1 MKLLHLLICVIL
13 VSPSFFNIYAN
24 WFNFTH
30 IQEINFAIAI
40 LAAYLWISELI
51 PLYVTGFLIL
61 FLELLWLLPSW
72 GTGAPKPV
80 VFLSCYFSETILLFL
95 GGFVISQAISH
106 YGLDQTLARFV
117 IKQTRGSSIL
127 LILGLGFATG
137 FLSCWMN
144 NTATAAMMLGLVAPM
159 MRNLPEISHLRKSI
173 LFVVPFSANLGGI
186 GTPVG
191 TLPNVIGIGY
201 MKEKGIEIGFLPWM
215 GFAIPV
221 CILSI
226 ATLCLLLYLFFLKNH
241 PEESSKLTA
250 PTKIQNGITDFRT
263 LMSLTIILVTV
274 IAWMTSDLHKISNGT
289 IALFPVIVFFG
300 FKLLSLE
307 EFRSLSW
314 DILILMGGGIALGKA
329 LEETGLA
336 KHLIVSFSLNGQS
349 SLFLFAFFSFMSL
362 FLSCFL
368 SNTSVANLLLP
379 ITMGLP
385 SNVILPSALGATIG
399 ASLAMPFPISTPP
412 NALAFSYGGI
422 RSIEMAKIGGL
433 ISLISI
439 LIFLLIGG
447 GILYFMNWVDFS
459 V

>member
-1 MKLLHLLICVIL
+1 MILIL
-13 VSPSFFNIYAN
+13 PAFFHFYAN
-24 WFNFTH
+24 WFHLTH
-30 IQEINFAIAI
+30 VQEINLAIAI
-40 LAAYLWISELI
+40 LAAYLWISEII
-51 PLYVTGFLIL
+51 PLYVTGLLIL
-61 FLELLWLLPSW
+61 FLELLWLLPAW
-72 GTGAPKPV
+72 GTTAPKPI

-106 YGLDQTLARFV
+106 YNLDQSLARFV
-117 IKQTRGSSIL
+117 IKQTKGSSVL
-127 LILGLGFATG
+127 MVMGLGFATG

-159 MRNLPEISHLRKSI
+159 MKNLSDTSHLRKSI

-201 MKEKGIEIGFLPWM
+201 MKERGIDIGFLPWM
-215 GFAIPV
+215 AFAIPV

-226 ATLCLLLYLFFLKNH
+226 FALCGILYFFFLRNQ
-241 PEESSKLTA
+241 PEDSGKLTA
-250 PTKIQNGITDFRT
+250 PEKVKSGSLDHKTLISFMIIMIT
-263 LMSLTIILVTV
+263 VV
-274 IAWMTSDLHKISNGT
+274 GWMTSDFHKISNGT

-300 FKLLSLE
+300 FRLLTLE

-314 DILILMGGGIALGKA
+314 DVLILMGGGIALGKA

-336 KHLIVSFSLNGQS
+336 KHMIESFSLDGQS
-349 SLFLFAFFSFMSL
+349 TLFLFVFFSVMSL
-362 FLSCFL
+362 SLSCFL

-385 SNVILPSALGATIG
+385 QNVVLPSALGATVG

-422 RSIEMAKIGGL
+422 RSMEMAKIGGL
-433 ISLISI
+433 ISIIALV
-439 LIFLLIGG
+439 IFLVIGG
-447 GILYFMNWVDFS
+447 GILFLMDWVDFS
-459 V
+459 M

>member
-1 MKLLHLLICVIL
+1 MKLYHILICAIL
-13 VSPSFFNIYAN
+13 VLPSFFNIYAI
-24 WFNFTH
+24 WFNLTQ
-30 IQEINFAIAI
+30 IQEINLAIAL

-51 PLYVTGFLIL
+51 PLYITGLLIL

-72 GTGAPKPV
+72 GVGAPKPI

-106 YGLDQTLARFV
+106 YNLDRSLARFV
-117 IKQTRGSSIL
+117 IKQTKGSSFLL
-127 LILGLGFATG
+127 LIGLGFATG

-159 MRNLPEISHLRKSI
+159 MKNLSEVSHLRKSI
-173 LFVVPFSANLGGI
+173 LFIVPFSANLGGI

-201 MKEKGIEIGFLPWM
+201 MKERGIDIGFLPWM
-215 GFAIPV
+215 TFAIPV

-226 ATLCLLLYLFFLKNH
+226 FALCGILHFFYLRNNI
-241 PEESSKLTA
+241 EESNSLAA
-250 PTKIQNGITDFRT
+250 PEKTDKGFFEIKTFVSLSVILITVFG
-263 LMSLTIILVTV
+263 
-274 IAWMTSDLHKISNGT
+274 WMTSDFHKVSNGT

-300 FKLLSLE
+300 FKLLSLD

-314 DILILMGGGIALGKA
+314 DVLILMGGGIALGKA

-336 KHLIVSFSLNGQS
+336 KHLIESISLDGQS
-349 SLFLFAFFSFMSL
+349 SGFLFVFFSIMSL
-362 FLSCFL
+362 SLSCFL

-385 SNVILPSALGATIG
+385 QSVIFPSALGATIG

-412 NALAFSYGGI
+412 NALAFSYGGL

-433 ISLISI
+433 ISLIA
-439 LIFLLIGG
+439 LGIFLTVGG
-447 GILYFMNWVDFS
+447 GILAIMGWLDFS
-459 V
+459 N

>member
-1 MKLLHLLICVIL
+1 MKRFHTLICILFVI
-13 VSPSFFNIYAN
+13 PAFFNLYAK
-24 WFNFTH
+24 WFNLTH
-30 IQEINFAIAI
+30 IQEINLAIAL

-51 PLYVTGFLIL
+51 PLYVTGLLIL

-72 GTGAPKPV
+72 GSNAPKPTI
-80 VFLSCYFSETILLFL
+80 FLSCYFSETILLFL

-106 YGLDQTLARFV
+106 YNLDQSLARFV

-127 LILGLGFATG
+127 MILGLGMATG

-159 MRNLPEISHLRKSI
+159 MKNLSDVSHLRKSI

-201 MKEKGIEIGFLPWM
+201 MKDRGIDIGFFPWM
-215 GFAIPV
+215 AFAIPV
-221 CILSI
+221 CVVSI
-226 ATLCLLLYLFFLKNH
+226 IALCFLLYFFFLRNQT
-241 PEESSKLTA
+241 EESAMLTA
-250 PTKIQNGITDFRT
+250 PEKSVHQRA
-263 LMSLTIILVTV
+263 SLKSLISLLIILITAVG
-274 IAWMTSDLHKISNGT
+274 WMTSDLHKISNGT
-289 IALFPVIVFFG
+289 VALFPVIAFFG
-300 FKLLSLE
+300 FKLLTLD

-314 DILILMGGGIALGKA
+314 DVLILMGGGIALGKA

-336 KHLIVSFSLNGQS
+336 KHIIESFSLDGQS
-349 SLFLFAFFSFMSL
+349 SVFLFVFFSVMSL
-362 FLSCFL
+362 SLSCFL
-368 SNTSVANLLLP
+368 SNTSVANLILP

-385 SNVILPSALGATIG
+385 QNVIFPSALGATIG

-433 ISLISI
+433 ISI
-439 LIFLLIGG
+439 LSLFFFLTLGG
-447 GILYFMNWVDFS
+447 GILYLMGWIDFS

>member
-1 MKLLHLLICVIL
+1 MKRFHTLICILLILPAC
-13 VSPSFFNIYAN
+13 FNLYAK
-24 WFNFTH
+24 WFNLTH
-30 IQEINFAIAI
+30 IQEINLAIAL

-51 PLYVTGFLIL
+51 PLYVTGLLIL

-72 GTGAPKPV
+72 GLGAPKPTI
-80 VFLSCYFSETILLFL
+80 FLSCYFSETILLFL

-106 YGLDQTLARFV
+106 YNLDQSLARFV

-127 LILGLGFATG
+127 MILGLGMATG

-159 MRNLPEISHLRKSI
+159 MKNLSEVSHLRKSI

-201 MKEKGIEIGFLPWM
+201 MKDRGIEIGFLPWM
-215 GFAIPV
+215 AFAIPV
-221 CILSI
+221 CVVSILALSF
-226 ATLCLLLYLFFLKNH
+226 LLYFFFLRNQT
-241 PEESSKLTA
+241 EESGLLMA
-250 PTKIQNGITDFRT
+250 PEKSALKRGDHRSRI
-263 LMSLTIILVTV
+263 SLAIILFTV
-274 IAWMTSDLHKISNGT
+274 IGWMTSDLHKISNGT
-289 IALFPVIVFFG
+289 VALFPVIMFFG
-300 FKLLSLE
+300 FKLLSLD

-314 DILILMGGGIALGKA
+314 DVLILMGGGIALGKA

-336 KHLIVSFSLNGQS
+336 KHMIESFSLDGQS
-349 SLFLFAFFSFMSL
+349 STFLFVFFSVMSL
-362 FLSCFL
+362 SLSCFL
-368 SNTSVANLLLP
+368 SNTSVANLVLP

-385 SNVILPSALGATIG
+385 QSAIFPSALGATIG

-422 RSIEMAKIGGL
+422 RSIEMAKIG
-433 ISLISI
+433 SLISI
-439 LIFLLIGG
+439 VSLLFFLTLGG
-447 GILYFMNWVDFS
+447 GILYLMGWIDFS